1 MPAFCY
7 TILNE
12 PAAGDWNM
20 AVDEA
25 LLNESV
31 ANDLLAVRCYAWAQP
46 TVSLGH
52 FQAKEPLVIDAR
64 FEELHKVR
72 RLSGGGAILHHHEV
86 TYSCCVPVS
95 HSLTRNPGDI
105 YDLAHEVVMGVLRE
119 FGVASSMRGEKLD
132 QESRFLCFS
141 RGDPRDIVIGAH
153 KIVGSA
159 QRRRR
164 GAVLQHGSIL
174 IRRSEHAPEFPGIS
188 DLTGMTIDEQRLAEM
203 VAAGIAQKLG
213 TPSPLTHLPPNVQ
226 QHARQLVQNYQE

>member
-1 MPAFCY
+1 MQPFCY
-7 TILNE
+7 TILDA

-25 LLNESV
+25 MLNESV
-31 ANDLLAVRCYAWAQP
+31 ANDFLAVRCYSWAQP

-52 FQAKEPLVIDAR
+52 FQAKERLAIDSR
-64 FEELHKVR
+64 FEELARVR

-95 HSLTRNPGDI
+95 HPLTRSPGTI
-105 YDLAHEVVMGVLRE
+105 YDLAHDVIIGALRE
-119 FGVASSMRGEKLD
+119 FGVESAVRGEKLD

-174 IRRSEHAPEFPGIS
+174 TGRSEYAPEFPGIH
-188 DLTGMTIDEQRLAEM
+188 DLTGVCVDRQGLAEM
-203 VAAGIAQKLG
+203 VAERIAQELG
-213 TPSPLTHLPPNVQ
+213 TPSPLIQLPSNVQ
-226 QHARQLVQNYQE
+226 HQADQLVENYRE